1 MNLNG
6 LHALVTGA
14 GTGTGRAIAERLAIE
29 GAIVH
34 ISDIDAAGGT
44 ETVHRIRAAGGRAE
58 LRVADLLDPIELTAL
73 AAEPVD
79 LLVNNAGGGG
89 HIPPHYPAAPPTRW
103 TATLELNL
111 RVPLLLSQLC
121 GARAIV
127 SIASIAGLGTD
138 AYAGVEYA
146 AAKAG
151 LIRATFCLREL
162 APNTRFNCVVP
173 DWIATE
179 RAMRELAAMTPSERV
194 AQAPLVPL
202 QLLTDQVVA
211 LLRDDTAAGQVVVL
225 DRGYAPRI
233 LGPDPPGTGPRG
245 TPALS

>member
-29 GAIVH
+29 GVIVRV
-34 ISDIDAAGGT
+34 SDIDAAGGA
-44 ETVHRIRAAGGRAE
+44 ETVRRIRATGGRAE
-58 LRVADLLDPIELTAL
+58 LRVADLLDPGELTAL
-73 AAEPVD
+73 AAEQVD

-89 HIPPHYPAAPPTRW
+89 HIPPHYPAAPPAHW

-111 RVPLLLSQLC
+111 RVPLVLSQLC

-127 SIASIAGLGTD
+127 SIASTAGLGTE

-162 APNTRFNCVVP
+162 APKTRFNCLVP
-173 DWIATE
+173 DWIATD
-179 RAMRELAAMTPSERV
+179 RAMRELAAMTPSGRA

-202 QLLTDQVVA
+202 EVLTEHVVT

-225 DRGYAPRI
+225 DRGYPPRN
-233 LGPDPPGTGPRG
+233 LAHDPST
-245 TPALS
+245 